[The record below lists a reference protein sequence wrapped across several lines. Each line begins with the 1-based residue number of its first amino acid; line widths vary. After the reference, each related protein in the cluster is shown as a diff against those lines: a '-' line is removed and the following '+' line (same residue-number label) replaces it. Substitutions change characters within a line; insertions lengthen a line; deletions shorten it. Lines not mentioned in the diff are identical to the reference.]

1 MSKKARTGNPGHFS
15 GERLKYL
22 EDSLPRY
29 LAFEL
34 KSKAKADFLRDFMPD
49 FLDLFP
55 VEQYPLPPR
64 RETQLEEKTEVEIQ
78 AMNTKQ
84 RKLYKQAAAR
94 RDRPDSNRLRD
105 VGTVIFFL

>member
-15 GERLKYL
+15 GERLSYL

-34 KSKAKADFLRDFMPD
+34 KSKAKADFLRDFMPE

-55 VEQYPLPPR
+55 VDQYPLPPR
-64 RETQLEEKTEVEIQ
+64 RETQLEEKTDAELK
-78 AMNTKQ
+78 AMNVNQ
-84 RKLYKQAAAR
+84 RKSYKQAMAR
-94 RDRPDSNRLRD
+94 RNRPDSNRLRD
-105 VGTVIFFL
+105 VC